1 MGGAHL
7 ERRVARI
14 GLNSNFELR
23 YSCFV
28 YLFVYFGFVFCF
40 FVVVVRAGTYYFL
53 RLCPPAP
60 YLQEKIVVFPEVFVM
75 EGSEARFA
83 FSVCLIRN
91 IMTTNRDT
99 L

>member
-60 YLQEKIVVFPEVFVM
+60 YLQEKIVGFPRGFRGGGV
-75 EGSEARFA
+75 GG
-83 FSVCLIRN
+83 
-91 IMTTNRDT
+91 
-99 L
+99 

>member
-1 MGGAHL
+1 M

-14 GLNSNFELR
+14 SLNSNFELR
-23 YSCFV
+23 HSCFV
-28 YLFVYFGFVFCF
+28 YLFTLFYLFF
-40 FVVVVRAGTYYFL
+40 FVVVIRAGTYYFL
-53 RLCPPAP
+53 RLCTPAP
-60 YLQEKIVVFPEVFVM
+60 YLQEKIVGFPEVFVV
-75 EGSEARFA
+75 EGSEARFT

>member
-60 YLQEKIVVFPEVFVM
+60 YLQEKIVGFPEVFVV

>member
-60 YLQEKIVVFPEVFVM
+60 YLQEKIVGFPEVFVM

>member
-28 YLFVYFGFVFCF
+28 YLFVYFGFFVLF

-53 RLCPPAP
+53 RLCTPAP
-60 YLQEKIVVFPEVFVM
+60 YLQEKIVGFPEVFVV
-75 EGSEARFA
+75 EGSEARFT

>member
-7 ERRVARI
+7 ERRVALI

-60 YLQEKIVVFPEVFVM
+60 YLQEKIVGFPEVFVV